1 MAAISLDYLRQ
12 VRTLRA
18 ANIIEVL
25 GLLAGT
31 IRRDL
36 VRPVEQ
42 LGVDAVALDQTVEPI
57 PAATSALVV
66 LDGKDVE
73 LADDVA
79 EYDRAVWASHYLS
92 SEFCWAP
99 APRRRRISLL
109 ATTLLAW
116 MVQHPGVR
124 ISHAIGIVGALW
136 QGRTTATAEL
146 GNVTAETATWT
157 RLCSTICGTLPNR
170 ATLMPLTCCST
181 APKSPRGRFR
191 SMAGWRAGARYSFLG
206 CEPAFLQTRCRIM
219 ATDEI
224 NILDIAAMEGVAQRL
239 MARANSKL
247 YTASDGERVDLRA
260 AALFIAD
267 VCAQAKADFAAL
279 EALRGER

>member
-42 LGVDAVALDQTVEPI
+42 LGVDAVALDRTVEPI

-99 APRRRRISLL
+99 PPRRRRISLL
-109 ATTLLAW
+109 ATTHASTMPVVATPALMMITL
-116 MVQHPGVR
+116 
-124 ISHAIGIVGALW
+124 SH
-136 QGRTTATAEL
+136 
-146 GNVTAETATWT
+146 
-157 RLCSTICGTLPNR
+157 
-170 ATLMPLTCCST
+170 
-181 APKSPRGRFR
+181 SPRFMIVSFRFR
-191 SMAGWRAGARYSFLG
+191 LRDRSVSGHHCPRLRRRY
-206 CEPAFLQTRCRIM
+206 
-219 ATDEI
+219 
-224 NILDIAAMEGVAQRL
+224 
-239 MARANSKL
+239 
-247 YTASDGERVDLRA
+247 RV
-260 AALFIAD
+260 
-267 VCAQAKADFAAL
+267 V
-279 EALRGER
+279 